1 VFDDDGAG
9 EIADVVSLRV
19 TEGLVQVTLFHCKY
33 SSADQPGARVK
44 DLYEVCGQAQKS
56 ARWRDRPN
64 RMFTHML
71 KREKLRL
78 DKGQSTRFEL
88 GTPAFLKKL
97 KASWQDYRYEFD
109 VRIVQ
114 PGLSRSAISEEGLHL
129 VAGVETYLLETRGM
143 RLRVIGSE

>member
-1 VFDDDGAG
+1 
-9 EIADVVSLRV
+9 
-19 TEGLVQVTLFHCKY
+19 
-33 SSADQPGARVK
+33 
-44 DLYEVCGQAQKS
+44 
-56 ARWRDRPN
+56 
-64 RMFTHML
+64 M
-71 KREKLRL
+71 
-78 DKGQSTRFEL
+78 